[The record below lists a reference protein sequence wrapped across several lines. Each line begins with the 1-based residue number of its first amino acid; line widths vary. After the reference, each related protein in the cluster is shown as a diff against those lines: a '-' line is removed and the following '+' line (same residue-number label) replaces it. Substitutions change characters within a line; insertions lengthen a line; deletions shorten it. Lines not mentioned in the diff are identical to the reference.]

1 MSFNFKQYV
10 RELLIEQQTRIGA
23 GGLSAVDG
31 SNYAETSSGSGI
43 FQSTTGKDP
52 YTYSVVSHN
61 SKQAVIKVESTSLAN
76 RQSAV
81 GRTFKI
87 TKNNLDNPN
96 VQLLYASLLNLGK
109 ITRITGDDASFKT
122 GRFTAE
128 IIAAGQGYRASDAG
142 AHFERQHNKIKAVG
156 HENANSVLVAEP
168 ANLSNLRGR
177 LNTTSGSSA
186 SDIINN
192 MMTVIE
198 DMAKVQVVSFIIAP
212 KMCYYMVKENSLKYA
227 SDKFETPPELT
238 EKLHA
243 EYVEG
248 ETDVSAQPQPTGQL
262 TAEIIYDPSFK
273 DDVEED
279 SLLTPDGKIKVGV
292 PVPVDSGSNN
302 EFYDKESG
310 CWFGYDADFMKPG
323 QMAELEK
330 FCPHPDKEDVYTD
343 DGGKEFAFVRFD
355 VNNKKRPIFKS
366 YKMGPK
372 GNY

>member
-31 SNYAETSSGSGI
+31 SNYAETKSGSGE

-61 SKQAVIKVESTSLAN
+61 STQAVIKVESTSLAN

-109 ITRITGDDASFKT
+109 ITRITGDEASFKT

-128 IIAAGQGYRASDAG
+128 IIVTGWSYKANDASD
-142 AHFERQHNKIKAVG
+142 HFEEQHDKIKSVG
-156 HENANSVLVAEP
+156 HENANSVLVTKP
-168 ANLSNLRGR
+168 ANLKSLRST
-177 LNTTSGSSA
+177 LYTISGSSS

-198 DMAKVQVVSFIIAP
+198 DMAKVQVVSFIITP
-212 KMCYYMVKENSLKYA
+212 GTCYYMVKENPLKYA
-227 SDKFETPPELT
+227 TDMFEAPRELL
-238 EKLHA
+238 EKLYA
-243 EYVEG
+243 EYVG

-262 TAEIIYDPSFK
+262 TGEIVYDPSF
-273 DDVEED
+273 EED
-279 SLLTPDGKIKVGV
+279 VVGDSYLTPDGAIKVPV
-292 PVPVDSGSNN
+292 PVPVDSGSSN
-302 EFYDKESG
+302 EFYDKQTG
-310 CWFGYDADFMKPG
+310 CWSGYDADQIKPG
-323 QMAELEK
+323 QMTELET

-343 DGGKEFAFVRFD
+343 AGGKEFAFVRFD

-366 YKMGPK
+366 YRMGPK